1 MIRKRK
7 HIIWVAWEKHRRTSE
22 IARVFPDMHLFQ
34 FEYDAPRLVRYF
46 VLLARTSK
54 VLLKE
59 KPDIIFVQNPSLVL
73 TVYMIIICKMLGL
86 TCIVDAHN
94 EGIRPFSPRLNWLL
108 PVYGWIQK
116 HADLTI
122 VTNHELAEEVAAN
135 GGVPF
140 VLADKLPEFRE
151 YYTIELKGKY
161 NIVYIC
167 SFEKDEPYQ
176 EVIEAAR
183 LLDPNMYF
191 YITGNYR
198 KASPEIVEKAPSNV
212 VFCGYFSEPD
222 YINLLYSCDVIVD
235 LTLMDNCLV
244 CGAYEA
250 VSLGKPAILSD
261 TKAIRHYFNKGAVY
275 SGNTAQEIAKSVKYF
290 LDNKKKLKDEVL
302 FLKPHMEKQWVEVFT
317 ELLAVLKVNVR
328 WLRSDLALDK

>member
-7 HIIWVAWEKHRRTSE
+7 HIIWIAWEKHRRSSE
-22 IARVFPDMHLFQ
+22 IARVFPDMGLFQ
-34 FEYDAPRLVRYF
+34 FEFDAPRLVRYV
-46 VLLARTSK
+46 VLLARTGK

-94 EGIRPFSPRLNWLL
+94 EGVKPFSSKLNWLL
-108 PVYGWIQK
+108 PLYGWIHK
-116 HADLTI
+116 YADLTV
-122 VTNHELAEEVAAN
+122 VTNQELAEVVTAN
-135 GGVPF
+135 GGNPF
-140 VLADKLPEFRE
+140 VLADKLPEFQE
-151 YYTIELKGKY
+151 YHPVELKGKY

-198 KASPEIVEKAPSNV
+198 KASQEIVENAPSNV
-212 VFCGYFSEPD
+212 VFCGYLAEPD
-222 YINLLYSCDVIVD
+222 YINLLYSCDVIMD
-235 LTLMDNCLV
+235 LTMIDNCLV

-250 VSLGKPAILSD
+250 VSLGKPTILSD
-261 TKAIRHYFNKGAVY
+261 TKAIRHYFSQGAVY
-275 SGNTAQEIAKSVKYF
+275 TENTAQDIAKSVRYF

-302 FLKPHMEKQWVEVFT
+302 FLKPHMEKQWFKIFM
-317 ELLAVLKVNVR
+317 ELLAILKVSER
-328 WLRSDLALDK
+328 